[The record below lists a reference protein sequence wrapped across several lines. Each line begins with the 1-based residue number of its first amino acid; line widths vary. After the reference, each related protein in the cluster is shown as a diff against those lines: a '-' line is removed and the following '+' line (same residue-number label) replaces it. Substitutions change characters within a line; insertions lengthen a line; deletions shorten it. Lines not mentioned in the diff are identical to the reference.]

1 MRIRTK
7 EFETVS
13 WDEFTA
19 LLSGL
24 SPETPLGRIVVIRA
38 EKDKKVIKSFSKE
51 QKRIYTEWKN
61 RKVKKIEQKDFENQM
76 KSLEYELYKML
87 S

>member
-1 MRIRTK
+1 MRIRTR

-24 SPETPLGRIVVIRA
+24 SPETPLGRIVAIRA
-38 EKDKKVIKSFSKE
+38 EKDKKVIKGFSKE

-61 RKVKKIEQKDFENQM
+61 RKVKKICSGEYENQM
-76 KSLEYELYKML
+76 KALEYELCKML
-87 S
+87 R